1 MFRLTL
7 IPQSTSRETQISV
20 SGNILTIDGQAIDF
34 SPLGEGEQC
43 ETSLPLVGMA
53 RRIGGVIEVGVLL
66 QYTTAT
72 AESIQSVN
80 PADYIVEVTS
90 GPVPDVI
97 KRRPVVEIPQLE
109 TAEDAQVS
117 N

>member
-7 IPQSTSRETQISV
+7 IPQSTNHETQISV

-34 SPLGEGEQC
+34 TPLGEGEQC

-53 RRIGGVIEVGVLL
+53 RRVGGVIEVGVQLK
-66 QYTTAT
+66 YSTET
-72 AESIQSVN
+72 AEHLQSVN
-80 PADYIVEVTS
+80 PADYIVEVVA

-109 TAEDAQVS
+109 TAEDAQFS